1 MTSEEVL
8 GCDVWDASSL
18 SLHHP
23 FPIVWDVYHPCKTG
37 QTRAL
42 AIATSNKAGSC
53 TVHFGENFRTS
64 LTRARQLL
72 RERQAEK
79 QLQERLNRQQSR
91 VSVLTL
97 TVTASRL
104 TNLEL
109 HLCIIGGS
117 CHKYFILF
125 YFLFF
130 FPSFLSRQTY
140 VFVRTKHAFRRDKRF
155 VSRSILLSRQKT
167 CFVATKMILVAASA
181 SETRGAAGGSRRGRR

>member
-117 CHKYFILF
+117 CHKYLLLLF
-125 YFLFF
+125 SFLFCRDKHMCLLGQNTF
-130 FPSFLSRQTY
+130 FVATNVSSREAY
-140 VFVRTKHAFRRDKRF
+140 FCRDKRR
-155 VSRSILLSRQKT
+155 VLSRPTRVCGDKRRVLSRQKWY
-167 CFVATKMILVAASA
+167 
-181 SETRGAAGGSRRGRR
+181 